1 MNKKLLLLAILAL
14 FTSHQKI
21 TAGAT
26 AYSPEALIDGSTARL
41 DTIRVGTAGGFD
53 GYTAPPASVT
63 KLYITLVPSGGAV
76 EANNVPTFS
85 SYDGTTGA
93 LTYLPSTVKD
103 LYIIGDATDWATLV
117 LGNSGFG
124 GYPYSPAL
132 PAAAYGL
139 PTPSAGTTVHFQ
151 LTDSPS
157 VEPNL
162 WFQGELP
169 SECRVSIEPNSQDPH
184 LVTVLPVNGGRVF
197 IGSPIETQP
206 GFSAALNAISQP
218 TTFTRHPAIQPNQAS
233 TKAVINLGE
242 NTVFPSK
249 VEGISFAGAYEIEF
263 RAAVNPLN
271 LGSTPSV
278 FLVDVAAD
286 TAAAGITVGENAS
299 VAVYASVPATIP
311 FPEFNV
317 HIADGNVSNFT
328 KTSKN
333 QAITITPALNY

>member
-1 MNKKLLLLAILAL
+1 MNKKSLLLAILAI
-14 FTSHQKI
+14 FTSYQEI

-26 AYSPEALIDGSTARL
+26 VYSPEALIENSTARI
-41 DTIRVGTAGGFD
+41 DTIRAGTAGGFN
-53 GYTAPPASVT
+53 GYTAPPTSVT

-85 SYDGTTGA
+85 SYNGTTGA

-103 LYIIGDATDWATLV
+103 VYIIGDATDWATLV

-124 GYPYSPAL
+124 GYYYSPRF

-151 LTDSPS
+151 LTNLPS

-169 SECRVSIEPNSQDPH
+169 SGCRVSIEPNSQDPY
-184 LVTVLPVNGGRVF
+184 LGTVLPVNGGQVF

-218 TTFTRHPAIQPNQAS
+218 TTFTRHPAIQPKDAS

-242 NTVFPSK
+242 ETIFPSK
-249 VEGISFAGAYEIEF
+249 VEGISFAGAYEITF
-263 RAAVNPLN
+263 TAA
-271 LGSTPSV
+271 GSAPSV

-286 TAAAGITVGENAS
+286 TAAAGINVGIDAS
-299 VAVYASVPATIP
+299 VSAYAATPSTKP

-317 HIADGNVSNFT
+317 HIEGGNGSNFT
-328 KTSKN
+328 KTLKN
-333 QAITITPALNY
+333 QAINITPALNY